1 MHITSLYATF
11 VSLIHDKNS
20 PLEGERVI
28 LFSYGSGLISTM
40 FSLQLCEAK
49 HPFSLSNLS
58 RVMDVAEKLKSRQE
72 FPPEK
77 FIETL
82 KLMEHSYGGKDYVS
96 ARIVAFYIQAHS
108 ISRKCRSNLMH

>member
-1 MHITSLYATF
+1 MHTTSLYVEF
-11 VSLIHDKNS
+11 VPLIHDKNS
-20 PLEGERVI
+20 SLEGKRVI

-49 HPFSLSNLS
+49 YPFSLSNIA

-82 KLMEHSYGGKDYVS
+82 KLMEHKYGGKDYVTRKDNS
-96 ARIVAFYIQAHS
+96 VLYPGTFY
-108 ISRKCRSNLMH
+108 LTEV